1 MQIDYDST
9 IIALGFF
16 IDIFEYIMLDKKK
29 ILIFTATYNEKEN
42 IENLIHSI
50 NDVKSEV
57 DIFIIDDQSPDN
69 TYDKIKDL
77 QKKYSNISLKIRNSK
92 SGLDTAH
99 KEAYEYALLNNYD
112 YLITMDADLSHDPK
126 EINNFIHYL
135 SDFPF
140 VIGSRY
146 IEGGSCLM
154 SGSRLVMSKFG
165 NKLIKKVLQINS
177 NEFTTSYRGFNISK
191 LKNFHLNKV
200 NNKGYSFFMGTLFEI
215 DKLGYKIKEIP
226 ITFKD
231 RERGLSKIP
240 KIEIFRNIKNL
251 FILFLKKKNF
261 F

>member
-1 MQIDYDST
+1 MR
-9 IIALGFF
+9 
-16 IDIFEYIMLDKKK
+16 LDKKK

-50 NDVKSEV
+50 NNINPEV
-57 DIFIIDDQSPDN
+57 DIFIIDDKSPDN
-69 TYDKIKDL
+69 TYYIIKDL
-77 QKKYSNISLKIRNSK
+77 QKKYNNISLKIRSSK

-99 KEAYEYALLNNYD
+99 KEAYEYAILNNYD

-135 SDFPF
+135 VEFPF

-146 IEGGSCLM
+146 IEGGNCLM
-154 SGSRLVMSKFG
+154 SGKRLIMSKLG

-177 NEFTTSYRGFNISK
+177 NEFTTSYRGFDISK

-215 DKLGYKIKEIP
+215 DKLGYTIKEIP

-231 RERGLSKIP
+231 RQKGLSKIP
-240 KIEIFRNIKNL
+240 KIEIFRTMKNL
-251 FILFLKKKNF
+251 LILFLKKKIKF
-261 F
+261 